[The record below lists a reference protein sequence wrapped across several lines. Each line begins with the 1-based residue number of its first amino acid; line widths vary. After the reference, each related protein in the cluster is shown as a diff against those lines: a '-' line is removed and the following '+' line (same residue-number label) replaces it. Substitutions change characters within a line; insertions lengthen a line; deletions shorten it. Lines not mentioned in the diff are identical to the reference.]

1 VVLAE
6 GLAWQTARATRF
18 TATELATL

>member
-6 GLAWQTARATRF
+6 GLAWQAARATRF